1 MPTQKI
7 DPKVIFASDAPAID
21 KPPVFSDKTKG
32 WDVARANDG
41 RPEIKQMNKMQQDTD
56 LKILWLNEN
65 AVLPY
70 DSSIDYPDGAVA
82 IKDGSFKQLS
92 SGSWIE
98 FLDDFA
104 DKDAVKRGI
113 ANRYDS
119 SLTYNLSERVV
130 LTNGDIVKST
140 VDGNANDPNSDM
152 TGWVNFEGNQ
162 QAINNKNNTI
172 SHVALMLDAHVVDGK
187 IFNVLSRDEPDFALV
202 RPYSGGGLFKWDA
215 SSSETPNGG
224 TVFAHNTVSGGR
236 FLRIIDS
243 DVKVSWFAGHG
254 WTGQD
259 KTSRAQQAIDFANN
273 ITRTSKL
280 IVDSLYTITS
290 TLFIDRETNQTSGEF
305 YVESGSDGA
314 GFQINTPITMFSS
327 RLPYKPADAGSYTKA
342 ACSEFTYFRDISFL
356 STINNMDCLVFDDK
370 FLRLTFKDCIFN
382 KVQAIKDA
390 EYLQSILFDGCRI
403 RQHVGF
409 FLNTRD
415 AYELRSY
422 GHKFEDT
429 QQGFRFYGIARGC
442 HIDKGLFQGSVGPL
456 VEAAGFFGSSVDK
469 NYFEHNDEQCIKIGV
484 LDGLN
489 SGFSINN
496 NLFICKATD
505 VDNPSFY
512 PVDIGYAV
520 SCSISGNNSNT
531 QIVNTDKANSFGIS
545 ATGNGANG
553 KNVLSIDAKKA
564 TTLVPV
570 DTTSQDLAAPI
581 DRTKVIIA
589 EATGLSPSIRLPKL
603 ENLIIS
609 DSVTIVNRTSST
621 IQVFPATDERVQY
634 VSYNEAAQILANTT
648 ATFCKTDSDYWIFF

>member
-1 MPTQKI
+1 MPKLLKT
-7 DPKVIFASDAPAID
+7 PFAAEAESGYRTDIQESVGVAPNSATYQVGF
-21 KPPVFSDKTKG
+21 PPVTMQSIASNGMPPKGSDLNGVLYDITDNLVFLTQG
-32 WDVARANDG
+32 GGYGFDAAYATSIGGYPLNARL
-41 RPEIKQMNKMQQDTD
+41 R
-56 LKILWLNEN
+56 
-65 AVLPY
+65 
-70 DSSIDYPDGAVA
+70 
-82 IKDGSFKQLS
+82 
-92 SGSWIE
+92 
-98 FLDDFA
+98 
-104 DKDAVKRGI
+104 
-113 ANRYDS
+113 
-119 SLTYNLSERVV
+119 

-140 VDGNANDPNSDM
+140 IDGNANDPNVDM
-152 TGWVNFEGNQ
+152 TGWVEENSASQIFDESGLSQ
-162 QAINNKNNTI
+162 QEINNKNNTI
-172 SHVALMLDAHVVDGK
+172 SHVALMLDSVVSDGK

-202 RPYSGGGLFKWDA
+202 KPYSGGGLFKWDA

-236 FLRIIDS
+236 FLRIIND
-243 DVKVSWFAGHG
+243 DVRVSWFAGHG

-259 KTSRAQQAIDFANN
+259 KTYRIQQAIDFANN

-305 YVESGSDGA
+305 YVESGADGA
-314 GFQINTPITMFSS
+314 GIQIDTPITMFSS
-327 RLPYKPADAGSYTKA
+327 RLPYKPADASSYTKA

-356 STINNMDCLVFDDK
+356 STIRNTDCLVFDDK

-382 KVQAIKDA
+382 RIQAVKDA

-429 QQGFRFYGIARGC
+429 QQGFKFYGIARGC
-442 HIDKGLFQGSVGPL
+442 HIDNGLFQGSIGPL
-456 VEAAGFFGSSVDK
+456 VDAAGFFGSSVDK

-484 LDGLN
+484 SVGLN

-496 NLFICKATD
+496 NLFICKAAD

-520 SCSISGNNSNT
+520 SCTISGNNSNT
-531 QIVNTDKANSFGIS
+531 QIVNTDRANSFGIS
-545 ATGNGANG
+545 ATSNGANG

-564 TTLVPV
+564 ISMSAV
-570 DTTSQDLAAPI
+570 DTTSQALAPQI
-581 DRTKVIIA
+581 DRTKVIISD
-589 EATGLSPSIRLPKL
+589 ATGLSPSIRLPKL

-634 VSYNEAAQILANTT
+634 VPYNEAAQILANTT
-648 ATFCKTDSDYWIFF
+648 ATFCKSDSDFWFML